1 MKVEVAVLGSPSLLS
16 LMVSVDVK
24 PHETRSVVKG
34 VYTTRFPPPGR
45 ENKAQKKKKKKK
57 KTLLSKHSVESYT
70 VQKARSSAMTFLE
83 E

>member
-24 PHETRSVVKG
+24 PHQTRSVVKG

-45 ENKAQKKKKKKK
+45 ENKAKKK

-70 VQKARSSAMTFLE
+70 VQKARSSAMTSLE